1 VQEQVHQ
8 APTKR
13 IFNRFERINSTKFK
27 EVSGMSLDQ
36 KPWSEE
42 EHETVQRIRK
52 RVIEVVGR
60 NMELYGVTLSTG
72 HLYGLLFFADKPMT
86 LDEMGRE
93 MQMSK
98 TSMSTGVRTLLDL
111 KMVNKVWEKGS
122 RKDLYEVE
130 YDWYQTFTD
139 YFANE
144 WRKAVES
151 NLQVMRRAVKEIERL
166 LSQPDVSAFT
176 ADVLQK
182 DLEKIRQAEKYYRW
196 LDRLIDV
203 MEDGE
208 IFDLVPKEV

>member
-1 VQEQVHQ
+1 M
-8 APTKR
+8 
-13 IFNRFERINSTKFK
+13 
-27 EVSGMSLDQ
+27 GLDHTQ
-36 KPWSEE
+36 WSEE
-42 EHETVQRIRK
+42 EHDVIQRIRK

-86 LDEMGRE
+86 LDEMGSE

-111 KMVNKVWEKGS
+111 NMVNKVWEKGS

-144 WRKAVES
+144 WRRAVES
-151 NLQVMRRAVKEIERL
+151 NLQALRRAMKEIDRL
-166 LSQPDVSAFT
+166 LESPETNEFVAN
-176 ADVLQK
+176 VLRK
-182 DLEKIRQAEKYYRW
+182 DREKIRQADSYYRW
-196 LDRLIDV
+196 LDRLIDT
-203 MEDGE
+203 MEDGK
-208 IFDLVPKEV
+208 IFDLVPRET

>member
-1 VQEQVHQ
+1 M
-8 APTKR
+8 
-13 IFNRFERINSTKFK
+13 
-27 EVSGMSLDQ
+27 GLDQ
-36 KPWSEE
+36 NQWSEE
-42 EHETVQRIRK
+42 EHQAVQRIRK

-60 NMELYGVTLSTG
+60 NMELYGITLSTG

-111 KMVNKVWEKGS
+111 NMVNKVWEKGS

-139 YFANE
+139 YFATQ
-144 WRKAVES
+144 WRRAVES
-151 NLQVMRRAVKEIERL
+151 NLQVLRRALKEIDRL
-166 LSQPDVSAFT
+166 LEQPDASEFVVEILT
-176 ADVLQK
+176 K
-182 DLEKIRQAEKYYRW
+182 DRDKIRQAESYYRW
-196 LDRLIDV
+196 LDRVIDA

-208 IFDLVPKEV
+208 LYKLVPRES